1 VLDDRC
7 LVGTFVNGAR
17 VIATDL
23 ADGDTIRL
31 GPFALSYMIVGES
44 RRGA

>member
-1 VLDDRC
+1 MLDVSQPRRRVVD
-7 LVGTFVNGAR
+7 GAR

-31 GPFALSYMIVGES
+31 GPFALSYMIG
-44 RRGA
+44 R